1 MKIIQ
6 NGNPKLVFSATK
18 RFRCGSCGCV
28 FEAEKDEYANQ
39 TNFDAPKM
47 LYVYK
52 CLCPECHCV
61 ANEVFLR
68 GNGAL

>member
-28 FEAEKDEYANQ
+28 FEAEKDEYQSDTQYNE
-39 TNFDAPKM
+39 
-47 LYVYK
+47 VYFHCK
-52 CLCPECHCV
+52 CPECGKN
-61 ANEVFLR
+61 ATEVR
-68 GNGAL
+68 MRVIP